1 VSPRLTAALRQ
12 TFASAHGSR
21 NFRLYLSG
29 QIVSAVGTWMNFT
42 ASSWLVL
49 RLSDGSGTALGLNA
63 ALMFGPMLLLGPFGG
78 VLADRRD
85 KRMILAWTQSAF
97 ACVALAMGVL
107 VASGNIELWMVYTLS
122 VVAGIV
128 ISIDNPSRQSF
139 YVEMVGEGTLTN
151 AVSLNSAAFM
161 MSRVIGPALAGL
173 LIQTTGTAVCFFVD
187 ALSYMAVLWALLAM
201 RPGELHEQRRSTRER
216 GHLLAGLRYVW
227 ETDELRRPLV
237 LMAAVFTFS
246 FQWQVLAPLLAE
258 RAFHAG
264 PGEFGALS
272 AAAGVGALAA
282 ALRIANRNPRPTMR
296 LLSLLALGVGVALAA
311 VAFAPTLWIAAILM
325 VPVGF
330 AAMSFMIVGNT
341 GLQLAAKPEARGRVM
356 AIYGVLFL
364 GSTPIGSPV
373 IGWIGEHLGPRVDYL
388 IAGCLAMLLGAGA
401 LWARRRV
408 VAAAVAA

>member
-1 VSPRLTAALRQ
+1 MSPRLTAALRQ

-49 RLSDGSGTALGLNA
+49 RLSGGSGTALGLNA

-97 ACVALAMGVL
+97 ACVALVMGVL

-128 ISIDNPSRQSF
+128 TSIDNPSRQSF

-173 LIQTTGTAVCFFVD
+173 ADPDDGHRGLLLRRCPVLHGRALGPPGD
-187 ALSYMAVLWALLAM
+187 AS
-201 RPGELHEQRRSTRER
+201 RRAPRAAPQHAGARAPAGRAPLRLGDRRAPSSARAHGR
-216 GHLLAGLRYVW
+216 GLHLLVPMAGAGAVAGRASVPCGAGGV
-227 ETDELRRPLV
+227 RRPV
-237 LMAAVFTFS
+237 RRRRRRGARRRPPHRQPQPSPDHAA
-246 FQWQVLAPLLAE
+246 
-258 RAFHAG
+258 
-264 PGEFGALS
+264 
-272 AAAGVGALAA
+272 ALAA
-282 ALRIANRNPRPTMR
+282 GARRGRGPR
-296 LLSLLALGVGVALAA
+296 
-311 VAFAPTLWIAAILM
+311 
-325 VPVGF
+325 
-330 AAMSFMIVGNT
+330 
-341 GLQLAAKPEARGRVM
+341 RGRVR
-356 AIYGVLFL
+356 A
-364 GSTPIGSPV
+364 
-373 IGWIGEHLGPRVDYL
+373 H
-388 IAGCLAMLLGAGA
+388 A
-401 LWARRRV
+401 LDRRDL
-408 VAAAVAA
+408 